1 MNRGK
6 LENNDRKRLIK
17 RHETTYQI
25 IFTGLLSRE
34 TFTLDPRTEVTDVN
48 TF

>member
-17 RHETTYQI
+17 CHETIYQI

-34 TFTLDPRTEVTDVN
+34 AFTLDPRTEFTDVN

>member
-6 LENNDRKRLIK
+6 RENNDRKRLIK

-25 IFTGLLSRE
+25 ITGLLSRE
-34 TFTLDPRTEVTDVN
+34 TFTLDPRTEFTDVN